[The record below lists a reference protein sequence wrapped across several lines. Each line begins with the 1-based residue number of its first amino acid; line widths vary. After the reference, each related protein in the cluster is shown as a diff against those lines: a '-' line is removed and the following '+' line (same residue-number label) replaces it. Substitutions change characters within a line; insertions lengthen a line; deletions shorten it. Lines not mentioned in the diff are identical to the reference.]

1 MHLLIIGAGSAS
13 LCQPFISEVGGI
25 MKTKIIVY
33 KNKKGKEYQGIYVNE
48 DHKGYFVLPE
58 GKTRKKHIKW
68 HQVIDVK
75 EE

>member
-1 MHLLIIGAGSAS
+1 MR
-13 LCQPFISEVGGI
+13 
-25 MKTKIIVY
+25 TKIIVY
-33 KNKKGKEYQGIYVNE
+33 KNKKGKEYKGIYVNE

-68 HQVIDVK
+68 AQVVCVR